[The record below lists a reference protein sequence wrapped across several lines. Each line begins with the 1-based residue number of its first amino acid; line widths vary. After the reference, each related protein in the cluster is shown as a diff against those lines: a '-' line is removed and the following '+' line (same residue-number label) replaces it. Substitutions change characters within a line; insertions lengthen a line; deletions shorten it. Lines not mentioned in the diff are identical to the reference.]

1 MQIRTYEMTGDELSW
16 KVPARPDGSIP
27 LTVLRRIKSENSK

>member
-1 MQIRTYEMTGDELSW
+1 MTGDELRW

-27 LTVLRRIKSENSK
+27 LTVLRRIKSEN